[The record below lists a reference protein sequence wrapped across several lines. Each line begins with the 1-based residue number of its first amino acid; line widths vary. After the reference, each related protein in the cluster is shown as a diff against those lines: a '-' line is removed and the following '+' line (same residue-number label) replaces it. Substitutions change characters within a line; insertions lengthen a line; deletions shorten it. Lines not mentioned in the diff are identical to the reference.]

1 MDNNFQTSFIPKK
14 PLTTE
19 RSAPIRHVSVTT
31 LIATVI
37 FFASL
42 ASLGGVYVYKS
53 VLTKTIASQSA
64 DLARAK
70 SAFEPSLINVLQNL
84 DRRINSSEEIL
95 NKHIMVSPI
104 FSALSALTLKSIRFT
119 KFSYSISDNPTK
131 ISVIMSGTASS
142 YKAIALQADALT
154 QNKYLLDPLFSNLS
168 LDEKGNVSF
177 DLNFSVDPALVSY
190 GESLNR
196 LTTTP

>member
-14 PLTTE
+14 PLATE
-19 RSAPIRHVSVTT
+19 RAAPVRHVSVAT

-42 ASLGGVYVYKS
+42 ASLAGVYLYKS

-70 SAFEPSLINVLQNL
+70 AAFEPSLITVLQNL
-84 DRRINSSEEIL
+84 DRRINSGEEIL
-95 NKHIMVSPI
+95 GKHIVVSPI
-104 FSALSALTLKSIRFT
+104 FSALSELTLKSIRFT
-119 KFSYSISDNPTK
+119 KFSYSITENPHK
-131 ISVIMSGTASS
+131 VSVIMSGTAAS

-154 QNKYLLDPLFSNLS
+154 QNKYILDPLFSNLS

-177 DLNFSVDPALVSY
+177 DLNFSVDPSLVSY

-196 LTTTP
+196 MNNPQ